1 MYRTLLAVVLAAPL
15 CAQTPAD
22 NPQLA
27 STKAFYVMV
36 RENILKSADKMP
48 ESKWAYRPT
57 DEVKSYGQMIAH
69 IADSQFYLCGVAK
82 LGDSAK
88 TSNRK
93 VEQTATT
100 KPEIMKWLHEGF
112 AYCDS
117 VYTELTDASSAAM
130 VNFFGQQQT
139 KLSVLS
145 FNTAHVNEHY
155 GNLVTYMRMNHIV
168 PPTSEAAPAPPP
180 AKK

>member
-1 MYRTLLAVVLAAPL
+1 MRHLVTFSLIALPL
-15 CAQTPAD
+15 WSQASAE

-27 STKAFYVMV
+27 STKEFYVMV
-36 RENILKSADKMP
+36 RDSILKSAEKMP
-48 ESKWAYRPT
+48 EAKWGFRPT
-57 DEVKSYGQMIAH
+57 DEVKSYGQVIAH
-69 IADSQFYLCGVAK
+69 IADAQFYICGVVK

-88 TSNRK
+88 TSNRN
-93 VEQTATT
+93 VEKTATT

-117 VYTELTDASSAAM
+117 AYAELTDATSAM
-130 VNFFGQQQT
+130 KVNFFGQQRT

-168 PPTSEAAPAPPP
+168 PPTSEAPPAAPP
-180 AKK
+180 AK